1 MPSPH
6 FITRIVC
13 AAGLALILLGG
24 AGCSTSG
31 NFHVM
36 LFADPGKY
44 EYHTCDQI
52 LAAGR
57 TATEREQKLR
67 ELIEK
72 AEHSAGG
79 ALVST
84 VAYRG
89 EHRTVLEELAVIET
103 AARRKNCLTPA
114 TWRSNTAIQ

>member
-1 MPSPH
+1 MRALS
-6 FITRIVC
+6 V
-13 AAGLALILLGG
+13 ALALLGT
-24 AGCSTSG
+24 AGCSNSS
-31 NFHVM
+31 NLSVM

-57 TATEREQKLR
+57 SQAANARRLQQ
-67 ELIEK
+67 LIDK
-72 AEHSAGG
+72 AEQGAAG

-89 EHRTVLEELAVIET
+89 EHRTAVEDLAVLD
-103 AARRKNCLTPA
+103 AVARRKNCLTPE
-114 TWRSNTAIQ
+114 TWRSSTAIQ